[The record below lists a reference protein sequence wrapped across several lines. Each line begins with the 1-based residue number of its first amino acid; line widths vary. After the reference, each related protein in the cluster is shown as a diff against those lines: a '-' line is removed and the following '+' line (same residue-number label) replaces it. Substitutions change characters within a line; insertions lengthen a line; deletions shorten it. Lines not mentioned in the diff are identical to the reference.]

1 MPSVVIEGALLLAA
15 AGAIYVACEFFVNGV
30 EWLGRRMAV
39 GSTAT
44 GTILAAIG
52 TALPE
57 SVVTF
62 VAVAFAKDDA
72 HRDLGVGAA
81 LGGPLVL
88 ATIAYATVGLALL
101 LNRKPLQQTGGANFK
116 RLARDQAWFLSI
128 FVVKLGVGLI
138 AFAWKPWLGIAFLAA
153 YALYFWREMSGS
165 DDAEE
170 NELEPLSLARKAGDE
185 PPLAMILLQTIA
197 ALAVI
202 FFASRFFVDQL
213 GVLGPALG
221 VAPQVLALFLSP
233 IATELPETMNA
244 IIWVRQGKHRL
255 ALANISGAM
264 MIQATVPTAFGLFW
278 TPWLLD
284 RTLLAAGAVTMLA
297 VLALWRGFSR
307 GTITRGY
314 LAAMAA
320 LYALFVAIVAAMQ

>member
-1 MPSVVIEGALLLAA
+1 MPALVIEGALLLASA
-15 AGAIYVACEFFVNGV
+15 AAIYFACEFFVNGV

-39 GSTAT
+39 GGAAT
-44 GTILAAIG
+44 GTILAALG

-62 VAVAFAKDDA
+62 IAVAFAKDDA

-88 ATIAYATVGLALL
+88 ATIAYAMVGAALL
-101 LNRKPLQQTGGANFK
+101 LNKKPLKQASADDFR
-116 RLARDQAWFLSI
+116 RLSRDQAWFLSI
-128 FVVKLGVGLI
+128 FVVKLGIGLI

-153 YALYFWREMSGS
+153 YALYFWREMSGGA
-165 DDAEE
+165 DAEE
-170 NELEPLSLARKAGDE
+170 EALHPLTSARKAGDK
-185 PPLAMILLQTIA
+185 PPLAMILVQTIG

-213 GVLGPALG
+213 GVLAPALG

-244 IIWVRQGKHRL
+244 IIWVRQGKQRL

-284 RTLLAAGAVTMLA
+284 RTLLAAGGVTIAAVA
-297 VLALWRGFSR
+297 ALWFAFSR
-307 GTITRGY
+307 GVISRRY
-314 LAAMAA
+314 LASMAG
-320 LYALFVAIVAAMQ
+320 LYGVFVLVVVLLH